1 MKRYLN
7 FFIALIAIQGDLYAA
22 EAGMPQLDPKYW
34 ASQAFWLILV
44 FTLLYL
50 AISKLFIPKIKS
62 NLEDRENK
70 IRNDIDEANNLK
82 ELSEKKQKEYNLVIE
97 NAKKEVQKILNENKN
112 KLNTEIENKK
122 KIIEKEIEEE
132 IQKAQIEIKNLKKNS
147 INDIGKISEE
157 LAQKIIEEIS
167 GDKLNESSIKAA
179 ISETSKKNMDKYL

>member
-1 MKRYLN
+1 MKIVFVILG
-7 FFIALIAIQGDLYAA
+7 ASLAININLFAA

-50 AISKLFIPKIKS
+50 AISKLFIPKIKG

-70 IRNDIDEANNLK
+70 IRNDIDEANSLK

-97 NAKKEVQKILNENKN
+97 NAKKEVQKILS
-112 KLNTEIENKK
+112 ENKK

-132 IQKAQIEIKNLKKNS
+132 IQKIQIEIKNLKKNS

-157 LAQKIIEEIS
+157 IAQKIIEEIS

>member
-1 MKRYLN
+1 MKIVFVILG
-7 FFIALIAIQGDLYAA
+7 ASLAININLFAA

-50 AISKLFIPKIKS
+50 AISKLFIPKIKG

-97 NAKKEVQKILNENKN
+97 NAKKEVQKILNENKS

-132 IQKAQIEIKNLKKNS
+132 IQKVQIEIKNLKKNS

-157 LAQKIIEEIS
+157 IAQKIIEEIS

-179 ISETSKKNMDKYL
+179 ISETSKKNKDKYL

>member
-1 MKRYLN
+1 MKIVFVILG
-7 FFIALIAIQGDLYAA
+7 ASLAININLFAA

-34 ASQAFWLILV
+34 ASQAFWLVLV

-50 AISKLFIPKIKS
+50 AISKLFIPKIKD

-70 IRNDIDEANNLK
+70 IRNDIDEANSLK

-97 NAKKEVQKILNENKN
+97 NAKKEVQKILSENKS
-112 KLNTEIENKK
+112 KLNIEIENKK

-132 IQKAQIEIKNLKKNS
+132 IQKIQIEIKNLKKNS

-157 LAQKIIEEIS
+157 IAQKIIEEIS

>member
-1 MKRYLN
+1 MKI
-7 FFIALIAIQGDLYAA
+7 FFVILGASLAISIDLFAA

-50 AISKLFIPKIKS
+50 AISKLFITKIKS
-62 NLEDRENK
+62 KLEDSENK

-97 NAKKEVQKILNENKN
+97 NAKKEVQKILNENKS

>member
-1 MKRYLN
+1 MKIVFVILG
-7 FFIALIAIQGDLYAA
+7 ASLAINIDLFAA

-34 ASQAFWLILV
+34 ASQAFWLVLV

-50 AISKLFIPKIKS
+50 AISKLFIPKIKG

-97 NAKKEVQKILNENKN
+97 NAKKEVQKILSENKS
-112 KLNTEIENKK
+112 KLNIEIENKK

-132 IQKAQIEIKNLKKNS
+132 IQKIQIEIKNLKKNS

-157 LAQKIIEEIS
+157 IAQKIIEEIS